1 MERRHFIVL
10 LGGMAI
16 AGPVPARAQ
25 QADRLRRI
33 GVLMGFAE
41 DDEVWRSYLEAF
53 RRRLQDLGWTVGRN
67 LQIDYWVGGH
77 KYQIWAKPDQFFC
90 GESGS
95 LGAITREADIR
106 VETAPGFTILSLDLA
121 GSGWNC

>member
-1 MERRHFIVL
+1 MERRHFNVL

-67 LQIDYWVGGH
+67 LQIDYRFAGDSAERTRLAAEELVGLG
-77 KYQIWAKPDQFFC
+77 PDLIFV
-90 GESGS
+90 STNPVINLKVATNS
-95 LGAITREADIR
+95 PTKILEA
-106 VETAPGFTILSLDLA
+106 PPKGL
-121 GSGWNC
+121 